1 MDEIK
6 KLQEREA
13 KAFAGWFERH
23 DAQGLFMIV
32 RGNLD
37 CAAQHIRQLPVCD
50 ERTLVFDL
58 LEQLRESIDIM
69 EQKSK

>member
-23 DAQGLFMIV
+23 DAQGLFIIL

-37 CAAQHIRQLPVCD
+37 CAAQHIRQLPDCN
-50 ERTLVFDL
+50 ERNIAFNL

>member
-23 DAQGLFMIV
+23 DAQGLFIIL

-37 CAAQHIRQLPVCD
+37 CAAQHIRQLPDCD
-50 ERTLVFDL
+50 ERTLVLDL
-58 LEQLRESIDIM
+58 LELIRRNVDVM